1 MIERPRN
8 FMDKYEKNTIKKE
21 QGITLISLTV
31 TIIVMIILAGA
42 TISLVTGDNG
52 MVAKAKEIKANIEK
66 AQEEGQNRIDSLKGT
81 TIANDGTTILNDE
94 NAPTINSMDVTY
106 VTDTSFKVSVNVTE
120 TGSGLAKI
128 EYSIDGGEH
137 FTTPKYDNRA
147 KSYTFDDISLGFEE
161 YNVVVKATDVEGNS
175 STSNKKY
182 QQVVKRLIP
191 EGFYYVGGKTN
202 KGVVISD
209 SKEDENKYS
218 GQEIVGTD
226 LQGNQFV
233 WIPCTID
240 NSGSELKYARTEWYV
255 ETDGDDNSRAIKD
268 ELTLNDSSVT
278 YSDKDKEYG
287 INAGITNEIVAQ
299 INAEKASVAKY
310 GGYYIGRYEVGKS
323 GDTTVVKYNQTPY
336 GNITWSTAYNLAKGV
351 IKNQEATS
359 YLCSSYAW
367 DTAVNFIQNNSTAKD
382 YATSIEGF
390 NGNWYSQVVK
400 DKSGNIIKSANTSQ
414 QLNTGL
420 TTQFCN
426 IFDIGGNES
435 EFTTELNPGTS
446 ETVVF
451 RSGDYAGT
459 LQAGSRWDAGS
470 DCCDTDHGF
479 RTTLFL
485 TNTSVKMPI
494 ISSVQYASSGF
505 DSTQAVI
512 GDKVT
517 LTINSNYVL
526 TKKPTITINGTV
538 VNTVWNGKVGTA
550 TYTIPDNITLTEG
563 EKIPVSVSDYA
574 ADGRDGEAIIV
585 SNYTSNVYYS
595 KKNVQE
601 GKYAIITALN
611 DGYRIDIDDGKQ
623 NENSGNAQLWNNG
636 CKQLF
641 ELIYIGDGYYKIK
654 CTPTDFVLDVNGG
667 SSESGTNLQQYTWN
681 DTNSQKWKFNKTTD
695 GNYYFIQSKI
705 GTVLDLS
712 NGTIADGTNILL
724 WTLDSSKKNQQ
735 WKLEKN

>member
-66 AQEEGQNRIDSLKGT
+66 AQQEGQNRIDSLKGT

-94 NAPTINSMDVTY
+94 DAPTINSMDVTY

-137 FTTPKYDNRA
+137 FTTPQYDNRA

-175 STSNKKY
+175 STFNKKY

-240 NSGSELKYARTEWYV
+240 NSGSELKYARTEWGV
-255 ETDGDDNSRAIKD
+255 EEDGDDNSRAIKD
-268 ELTLNDSSVT
+268 ELTLTDTSVT
-278 YSDKDKEYG
+278 YSDADTANG
-287 INAGITNEIVAQ
+287 INADVSKEIVAQ
-299 INAEKASVAKY
+299 IKAEKASVAQY
-310 GGYYIGRYEVGKS
+310 GGYYIGRYEVGKN
-323 GDTTVVKYNQTPY
+323 GDTAVVKYNQTPY
-336 GNITWSTAYNLAKGV
+336 AEITWSTAYGLAKKIITNSEV
-351 IKNQEATS
+351 NS

-367 DTAVNFIQNNSTAKD
+367 DTAVNFIQNNSTAKN

-390 NGNWYSQVVK
+390 NGNWNTQEVK
-400 DKSGNIIKSANTSQ
+400 DPSGNVIKPAGTSQ

-426 IFDIGGNES
+426 IFDMGGNEA

-446 ETVVF
+446 ETAVL
-451 RSGDYAGT
+451 RGGYDGDCGPAG
-459 LQAGSRWDAGS
+459 LRWDIGSGHAGIG
-470 DCCDTDHGF
+470 CGF
-479 RTTLFL
+479 RATLFL
-485 TNTSVKMPI
+485 TNNRVKMPI
-494 ISSVQYASSGF
+494 ISSIQYASNGF

-623 NENSGNAQLWNNG
+623 NENSGNA
-636 CKQLF
+636 
-641 ELIYIGDGYYKIK
+641 
-654 CTPTDFVLDVNGG
+654 
-667 SSESGTNLQQYTWN
+667 
-681 DTNSQKWKFNKTTD
+681 
-695 GNYYFIQSKI
+695 
-705 GTVLDLS
+705 
-712 NGTIADGTNILL
+712 
-724 WTLDSSKKNQQ
+724 
-735 WKLEKN
+735 

>member
-66 AQEEGQNRIDSLKGT
+66 AQQEGQNRIDSLKGT

-94 NAPTINSMDVTY
+94 DAPTINSMDVTY

-137 FTTPKYDNRA
+137 FTTPQYDNRA

-175 STSNKKY
+175 STFNKKY

-209 SKEDENKYS
+209 RKEDENKYS

-240 NSGSELKYARTEWYV
+240 NSGSELKYARTEWGV
-255 ETDGDDNSRAIKD
+255 EEDGDDNSRAIKD
-268 ELTLNDSSVT
+268 ELTLTDTSVT
-278 YSDKDKEYG
+278 YSDADTANG
-287 INAGITNEIVAQ
+287 INADVSKEIVAQ
-299 INAEKASVAKY
+299 IKAEKASVAQY
-310 GGYYIGRYEVGKS
+310 GGYYIGRYEVGKN
-323 GDTTVVKYNQTPY
+323 GDTAVVKYNQTPY
-336 GNITWSTAYNLAKGV
+336 AEITWSTAYGLAKKIITNSEV
-351 IKNQEATS
+351 NS

-367 DTAVNFIQNNSTAKD
+367 DTAVNFIQNNSTAKN

-390 NGNWYSQVVK
+390 NGNWNTQEVK
-400 DKSGNIIKSANTSQ
+400 DPSGNVIKPAGTSQ

-426 IFDIGGNES
+426 IFDMGGNEA

-446 ETVVF
+446 ETAVL
-451 RSGDYAGT
+451 RGGYDGDCGPAG
-459 LQAGSRWDAGS
+459 LRWDIGSGHAGIG
-470 DCCDTDHGF
+470 CGF
-479 RTTLFL
+479 RATLFL
-485 TNTSVKMPI
+485 TNNRVKMPI
-494 ISSVQYASSGF
+494 ISSIQYASNGF

-623 NENSGNAQLWNNG
+623 NENSGNA
-636 CKQLF
+636 
-641 ELIYIGDGYYKIK
+641 
-654 CTPTDFVLDVNGG
+654 
-667 SSESGTNLQQYTWN
+667 
-681 DTNSQKWKFNKTTD
+681 
-695 GNYYFIQSKI
+695 
-705 GTVLDLS
+705 
-712 NGTIADGTNILL
+712 
-724 WTLDSSKKNQQ
+724 
-735 WKLEKN
+735 